1 LALTSP
7 QPTAE
12 SRKPAASLNPHLA
25 GIQPSLIRAI
35 NARKQPGDIDLGL
48 GEPTLR
54 PNPRPLEKALEW
66 VRENGCPYS
75 PNAGFPELRD
85 AIVARYGAPGTS
97 ACVTVGSEEALY
109 LTVKTL
115 LDPARDEVL
124 IPEPCYPAYS
134 KICALEGMRSRPVG
148 FSAESGFAPR
158 ADVVLEALGPDTRLL
173 ILASPANP
181 TGRVWPEGEL
191 RALATGLS
199 ERPGP
204 PVWVLFDE
212 VYRELFYTPEPP
224 LSLARLYPHTLV
236 AGSLSKSCALT
247 GLRLGWLIGP
257 TEVIAKAVTAH
268 GLVNTAAGTI
278 GQRAALAVFREP
290 ALLAEHRPLYAAKRE
305 VLLSAARQYRVQL
318 VAPEG
323 AFYAMVH
330 LRGERAA
337 ERLLEEHR
345 VVTVP
350 GHAFGSSADG
360 WLRVSWVA
368 PDATLVEGLR
378 RIGEFGSEIDAIVL
392 PLS

>member
-1 LALTSP
+1 
-7 QPTAE
+7 
-12 SRKPAASLNPHLA
+12 LNPQLA
-25 GIQPSLIRAI
+25 RIAPSLIRAL

-54 PNPRPLEKALEW
+54 PNPGPLQEALEW
-66 VRENGCPYS
+66 VRANGCPYS
-75 PNAGFPELRD
+75 PNAGFPDLRE
-85 AIVARYGAPGTS
+85 AIAARYGAPDTR

-109 LTVKTL
+109 LAVKTV

-124 IPEPCYPAYS
+124 IPEPCYPAYP
-134 KICALEGMRSRPVG
+134 KICALEGVRSRTIG

-158 ADVVLEALGPDTRLL
+158 ADRVLEALGPNTRLL

-191 RALATGLS
+191 RALAAGLV

-204 PVWVLFDE
+204 PVWVLSDE
-212 VYRELFYTPEPP
+212 VYRELYYTPEPP
-224 LSLARLYPHTLV
+224 LSLAGLYPHTLV

-257 TEVIAKAVTAH
+257 AEVITQAVTAH

-278 GQRAALAVFREP
+278 GQRAALAIFREP
-290 ALLAEHRPLYAAKRE
+290 ALLAAHRPSYAAKRE
-305 VLLSAARQYRVQL
+305 MLLQAARRYGVEL

-330 LRGERAA
+330 LPRERAA

-350 GHAFGSSADG
+350 GHAFGSSAAG

-368 PDATLVEGLR
+368 SDAALTEGLR
-378 RIGEFGSEIDAIVL
+378 RIGEFS
-392 PLS
+392 SY

>member
-1 LALTSP
+1 M
-7 QPTAE
+7 
-12 SRKPAASLNPHLA
+12 NPHLA
-25 GIQPSLIRAI
+25 EIPPSLIRAI
-35 NARKQPGDIDLGL
+35 NARKRPGDIDLGL

-54 PNPRPLEKALEW
+54 PNPRPLEEALEW

-75 PNAGFPELRD
+75 PNAGFPELRE
-85 AIVARYGAPGTS
+85 AIVARYGMPGMS

-109 LTVKTL
+109 LSVKTL

-124 IPEPCYPAYS
+124 IPEPCYPAYP
-134 KICALEGMRSRPVG
+134 KICTLEGVRSRTVG
-148 FSAESGFAPR
+148 FDAESGFAPR
-158 ADVVLEALGPDTRLL
+158 AEVVLEALGPDTRLL

-191 RALATGLS
+191 RALAAGLS
-199 ERPGP
+199 ERQGP
-204 PVWVLFDE
+204 PVWVLSDE
-212 VYRELFYTPEPP
+212 VYRELFYTPEAP
-224 LSLARLYPHTLV
+224 LSLAQLYPHTV
-236 AGSLSKSCALT
+236 MAGSLSKSCALT

-257 TEVIAKAVTAH
+257 AEVITRAVTAH
-268 GLVNTAAGTI
+268 GLLNTAAGTI

-290 ALLAEHRPLYAAKRE
+290 ALLEEHRPLYAARRR
-305 VLLSAARQYRVQL
+305 VLLHAAEEYGVHL

-330 LRGERAA
+330 LPRERAA

-368 PDATLVEGLR
+368 PNAALVEGLR

>member
-1 LALTSP
+1 
-7 QPTAE
+7 
-12 SRKPAASLNPHLA
+12 LNPHLA
-25 GIQPSLIRAI
+25 EIQPSLIRAI

-54 PNPRPLEKALEW
+54 PNPRPLEEALEW

-75 PNAGFPELRD
+75 PNAGFPELRE
-85 AIVARYGAPGTS
+85 AIVGRYGAPGTS
-97 ACVTVGSEEALY
+97 ACVTVGSEEALF
-109 LTVKTL
+109 LAVKTL

-124 IPEPCYPAYS
+124 IPEPCYPAYP
-134 KICALEGMRSRPVG
+134 KICALEGVRSRTVA

-158 ADVVLEALGPDTRLL
+158 ANVVLEALEPDTRLL

-181 TGRVWPEGEL
+181 TGRIWPEREI
-191 RALATGLS
+191 RALAAGLS

-204 PVWVLFDE
+204 PVWVLSDE

-224 LSLARLYPHTLV
+224 VSLARLYPHTVV

-257 TEVIAKAVTAH
+257 PEAITRAVTVH

-290 ALLAEHRPLYAAKRE
+290 TLLEEHRPLYGARRE
-305 VLLSAARQYRVQL
+305 VLLQAARQCRVHL
-318 VAPEG
+318 IAPEG

-330 LRGERAA
+330 LPLERAA
-337 ERLLEEHR
+337 ERLLEEYR

-350 GHAFGSSADG
+350 GHAFGQSAEG

-368 PDATLVEGLR
+368 PDAALVEGLR
-378 RIGEFGSEIDAIVL
+378 RIGEFS
-392 PLS
+392 SY

>member
-1 LALTSP
+1 M
-7 QPTAE
+7 
-12 SRKPAASLNPHLA
+12 NPHLA
-25 GIQPSLIRAI
+25 RIEPSLIRAI

-54 PNPRPLEKALEW
+54 PNPRPLEEALAW
-66 VRENGCPYS
+66 VREHGCPYS
-75 PNAGFPELRD
+75 PNAGFPELRA

-109 LTVKTL
+109 LAVKTL

-124 IPEPCYPAYS
+124 IPEPCYPAYP
-134 KICALEGMRSRPVG
+134 KICALEGVRSRTVA
-148 FSAESGFAPR
+148 FSAQSGFAPR
-158 ADVVLEALGPDTRLL
+158 ADVVLEALRPDTRLL

-204 PVWVLFDE
+204 PVWVLSDE

-224 LSLARLYPHTLV
+224 LSLANLYPNTLI

-247 GLRLGWLIGP
+247 GLRLGWLLGP
-257 TEVIAKAVTAH
+257 PKVITQAITAH
-268 GLVNTAAGTI
+268 GLVNTAAGTL

-290 ALLAEHRPLYAAKRE
+290 ALLWEHRPLYAAKRE
-305 VLLSAARQYRVQL
+305 VLLHAAQRYGVRL

-330 LRGERAA
+330 VPRERAA

-350 GHAFGSSADG
+350 GHAFGSSAEG
-360 WLRVSWVA
+360 WLRLSWVA
-368 PDATLVEGLR
+368 PDAALTEGLR
-378 RIGEFGSEIDAIVL
+378 RIGDFRGD
-392 PLS
+392 